1 MSRLGTALRSFF
13 RVLMD
18 VELAGQVA
26 RVLAGERLLDKPAAA
41 AEKPSSPSKPVPAKP
56 VRSEA
61 VSLLAALQRE
71 GRLVD
76 FLQEPIAAYSDAQIG
91 AAVRDVHRQ
100 CQGVLERMFALQ
112 PVVEAAEGS
121 PVSVPAGPGA
131 ARFKLVGNVTG
142 EPPFQGKLCHHG
154 WLATRCELPEWTGGA
169 EAAKVVAPAE
179 VEIG

>member
-26 RVLAGERLLDKPAAA
+26 RVLAGERLLDKPAAG

-121 PVSVPAGPGA
+121 PVSVPAGPDA

-142 EPPFQGKLCHHG
+142 EPPFAGKLCHHG